1 MRATVPRELRSWGDE
16 VGILLRRWWWA
27 AAIVVVISWLP
38 PAPAVQVAFNV
49 GCLALVFLL
58 SLWLTVTALRMP
70 RRPEDKWRRDVSRN
84 ILANWPGVAMRVR
97 LGVPGYGTRGM
108 VVPAISTPVWQGWTC
123 AFGVALPQGLGRE
136 HLQAQA
142 DLLAQAFGARRATV
156 HGEHIGAMALRLE
169 FVDALEFA
177 FSLDLPVAWD
187 GKTVQ
192 MGRDATGGPWS
203 LRLGP
208 HTLVAGA
215 SGSGK
220 ASLVWGL
227 LLGLAEPIHSGL
239 VEVWGIDR
247 KGGMELALG
256 RSLLTRFAA
265 DAERSVILLE
275 DAVAAMQQRAK
286 DLAGKTRQ
294 HVATLDSPTIVVLID
309 ELAALTAYET
319 DRDLLRRAN
328 SALATLAS
336 QGRAV
341 GFIVFACLQ
350 DPRKETLPARG
361 LFTQTVGLRLRDRME
376 TAMVL
381 GDGAVAVGARCHE
394 ISPTTPG
401 VAYVLP
407 EDGRPPERVRAG
419 LITDDMIRDVSSRYA
434 APRQVPVVIPEP
446 PASDERQSR
455 SPRAPRPPR
464 RTSRKE
470 TAS

>member
-1 MRATVPRELRSWGDE
+1 M
-16 VGILLRRWWWA
+16 
-27 AAIVVVISWLP
+27 
-38 PAPAVQVAFNV
+38 
-49 GCLALVFLL
+49 
-58 SLWLTVTALRMP
+58 
-70 RRPEDKWRRDVSRN
+70 
-84 ILANWPGVAMRVR
+84 
-97 LGVPGYGTRGM
+97 
-108 VVPAISTPVWQGWTC
+108 
-123 AFGVALPQGLGRE
+123 
-136 HLQAQA
+136 
-142 DLLAQAFGARRATV
+142 
-156 HGEHIGAMALRLE
+156 
-169 FVDALEFA
+169 
-177 FSLDLPVAWD
+177 
-187 GKTVQ
+187 
-192 MGRDATGGPWS
+192 WS

-208 HTLVAGA
+208 HTLVAG
-215 SGSGK
+215 SSVSGK

-227 LLGLAEPIHSGL
+227 LLGLAEPIHRGL

-256 RSLLTRFAA
+256 RALLTRFAA

-275 DAVAAMQQRAK
+275 DAVSAMQERANE
-286 DLAGKTRQ
+286 LAGKTRQ
-294 HVATLDSPTIVVLID
+294 HTPTIESPTVVVLID

-381 GDGAVAVGARCHE
+381 GDGAVAAGARCHE
-394 ISPTTPG
+394 ISSATPG

-407 EDGRPPERVRAG
+407 EDGSPPERVRAG
-419 LITDDMIRDVSSRYA
+419 LITDDMIRDVASRFA
-434 APRQVPVVIPEP
+434 APRQVPVVIPEA
-446 PASDERQSR
+446 PAPEDPKPRT
-455 SPRAPRPPR
+455 PRAPRAQR

-470 TAS
+470 SAS

>member
-1 MRATVPRELRSWGDE
+1 MPATMPRELRSWGDE
-16 VGILLRRWWWA
+16 VGILLRRWWWVA
-27 AAIVVVISWLP
+27 AVVVVVSWLP
-38 PAPAVQVAFNV
+38 PVPVVQMTFTV
-49 GCLALVFLL
+49 GCLALIALL
-58 SLWLTVTALRMP
+58 GVWVTVTARRMP
-70 RRPEDKWRRDVSRN
+70 RRPEDKWKRDVSRK
-84 ILANWPGVAMRVR
+84 IVASWPDVAIRVG
-97 LGVPGYGTRGM
+97 LGLPGYGTRGM
-108 VVPAISTPVWQGWTC
+108 VVPAISTPVWEGWTC
-123 AFGVALPQGLGRE
+123 AVGVALPQGLGRE
-136 HLQAQA
+136 HLQAQV
-142 DLLAQAFGARRATV
+142 DLLAQAFGAHRATV
-156 HGEHIGAMALRLE
+156 YGEHIGAMALRLE

-177 FSLDLPVAWD
+177 FSLDLPAAWD
-187 GKTVQ
+187 GKTVP
-192 MGRDATGGPWS
+192 MGRNATGGLWS

-239 VEVWGIDR
+239 VEVWGLDR

-328 SALATLAS
+328 AALATLAS

-381 GDGAVAVGARCHE
+381 GDGAVAAGARCHE
-394 ISPTTPG
+394 ISPSTPG

-419 LITDDMIRDVSSRYA
+419 LITDEMIRAVASRYA
-434 APRQVPVVIPEP
+434 APRHLPVVVPEP
-446 PASDERQSR
+446 PSPDERQPR
-455 SPRAPRPPR
+455 SPRAPRSSR

>member
-1 MRATVPRELRSWGDE
+1 
-16 VGILLRRWWWA
+16 
-27 AAIVVVISWLP
+27 
-38 PAPAVQVAFNV
+38 
-49 GCLALVFLL
+49 
-58 SLWLTVTALRMP
+58 
-70 RRPEDKWRRDVSRN
+70 
-84 ILANWPGVAMRVR
+84 MRV
-97 LGVPGYGTRGM
+97 
-108 VVPAISTPVWQGWTC
+108 S
-123 AFGVALPQGLGRE
+123 LPQGLGRE
-136 HLQAQA
+136 HLQAQV
-142 DLLAQAFGARRATV
+142 DLIAQAFGARRATV
-156 HGEHIGAMALRLE
+156 HGEHIAALVLRLE
-169 FVDALEFA
+169 YADALGQP
-177 FSLDLPVAWD
+177 FSLDLPTPWD
-187 GKTVQ
+187 RKTVP
-192 MGRDATGGPWS
+192 MGKDATGSLWS

-208 HTLVAGA
+208 HTLVAGS

-256 RSLLTRFAA
+256 RALLTRFAA

-275 DAVAAMQQRAK
+275 DAVTAMQQRAS

-294 HVATLDSPTIVVLID
+294 HTPSAENPTVVVLID
-309 ELAALTAYET
+309 ELAALTAYEP

-328 SALATLAS
+328 AALATLAS

-381 GDGAVAVGARCHE
+381 GDGAVAAGARCHE

-401 VAYVLP
+401 VAYVQP
-407 EDGRPPERVRAG
+407 EDGSPPEHVRAG
-419 LITDDMIRDVSSRYA
+419 LITDDMIRDVAFRFA
-434 APRQVPVVIPEP
+434 APRQIPVVIPEA
-446 PASDERQSR
+446 PAPEERQTR
-455 SPRAPRPPR
+455 PPRAPRTQR
-464 RTSRKE
+464 RSSRKE
-470 TAS
+470 SAS

>member
-1 MRATVPRELRSWGDE
+1 MWE
-16 VGILLRRWWWA
+16 
-27 AAIVVVISWLP
+27 
-38 PAPAVQVAFNV
+38 
-49 GCLALVFLL
+49 
-58 SLWLTVTALRMP
+58 
-70 RRPEDKWRRDVSRN
+70 
-84 ILANWPGVAMRVR
+84 
-97 LGVPGYGTRGM
+97 
-108 VVPAISTPVWQGWTC
+108 GWTC
-123 AFGVALPQGLGRE
+123 AVGVVLPQGLGRE

-187 GKTVQ
+187 GKTVP

-275 DAVAAMQQRAK
+275 DAVAAMQQRAT

-361 LFTQTVGLRLRDRME
+361 LFTQTVGFRLRDRME

-381 GDGAVAVGARCHE
+381 GDGAVAAGARCHE

-401 VAYVLP
+401 VAYILP

-419 LITDDMIRDVSSRYA
+419 LITDDMIRNVSSRFA

-446 PASDERQSR
+446 PASDERQPR
-455 SPRAPRPPR
+455 SPRAPRSSR
-464 RTSRKE
+464 RTSRME